1 MPEPEVLRWQR
12 GRPLERESVVEDWAR
27 DGFSCELWVDPPGQE
42 WIDFVHSTDERVVVK
57 EGKLEFRSPGRARY
71 AGARR
76 PGTYSRR
83 QPPQRLE
90 PRIHHCQLVLWIQA
104 PLRFAGGSYANGA
117 GD

>member
-1 MPEPEVLRWQR
+1 MPELEVLRWPQD
-12 GRPLERESVVEDWAR
+12 RPLERESVADVWAR
-27 DGFSCELWVDPPGQE
+27 DGFSCDLWVDPPGQE

-57 EGKLEFRSPGRARY
+57 EGRLEFEVQGARY
-71 AGARR
+71 PGARR
-76 PGTYSRR
+76 PGTDSRR

-90 PRIHHCQLVLWIQA
+90 PRIHHCQLVLRIQA